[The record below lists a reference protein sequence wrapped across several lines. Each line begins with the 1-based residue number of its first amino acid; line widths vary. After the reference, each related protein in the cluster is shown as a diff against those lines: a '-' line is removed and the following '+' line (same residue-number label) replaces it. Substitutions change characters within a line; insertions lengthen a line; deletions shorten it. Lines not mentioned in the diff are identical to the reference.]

1 MQRLRIADHKIFHAG
16 GRDFLFLA
24 EDNAIFELDA
34 DIRQLLTRCACQEEL
49 GRADIFAFIEGDTKS
64 AICHSLVGCRVLI
77 NTDAR
82 KGECRSPALVPL
94 KTLVLHLTDACNLAC
109 HYCYHSRK
117 RGTSAS
123 QASMTLEVA
132 KQGVDFLL
140 EHSGP
145 LKDVVLVFFGGE
157 PLIRFDLISAVVPY
171 ALENARE
178 KGKTVSFAITTNG
191 TLLNERIIR
200 FLYDNRMSVTISMD
214 GSEETHDRYRRFPDG
229 SSSYRVIL
237 PKVRELFCRTWE
249 KPVVARVTLAQHP
262 GNLSGM
268 LESLLGLGFSETGF
282 APVTTQDGE
291 YQLNDGAMT
300 LLLKQFEMLA
310 EKFLDIA
317 LKGGFLGFTNLI
329 DLLVTLHEGE
339 VKNYPCGAG
348 LGLFSVAPQGRVYL
362 CQRLTGEDRFCMGD
376 IFGGFDQRKIEG
388 FRSEAEISRKPICK
402 NCWARVI
409 CAGGCYHEAWIRQ
422 GDITRPNLHY
432 CEWIRDWT
440 EIGLQVYGRLASE
453 DPEYLDKLSALRGH
467 APMFDS

>member
-1 MQRLRIADHKIFHAG
+1 
-16 GRDFLFLA
+16 
-24 EDNAIFELDA
+24 
-34 DIRQLLTRCACQEEL
+34 
-49 GRADIFAFIEGDTKS
+49 
-64 AICHSLVGCRVLI
+64 
-77 NTDAR
+77 
-82 KGECRSPALVPL
+82 
-94 KTLVLHLTDACNLAC
+94 
-109 HYCYHSRK
+109 
-117 RGTSAS
+117 
-123 QASMTLEVA
+123 MTLEVA